1 MNVLFEEKCL
11 PKTQKGA
18 KNLKHYWIFL
28 QSLSLLNKLLAPN
41 TTKEKPPTFYSVFLL
56 EGSAYI
62 K

>member
-18 KNLKHYWIFL
+18 KILKPFTKIFL
-28 QSLSLLNKLLAPN
+28 QSLFNLLLAPN
-41 TTKEKPPTFYSVFLL
+41 TAKEKPPTFCSVFLL